1 MSRLALVVCYKIAS
15 FGAFDIKKRGS
26 RKRRG
31 RKGWFE
37 DPLVKGKG
45 RF

>member
-1 MSRLALVVCYKIAS
+1 MNEKKALTEGRSGDSTDKE
-15 FGAFDIKKRGS
+15 
-26 RKRRG
+26 RKSSG

-45 RF
+45 RS